1 MDKIKAFF
9 NNKITKT
16 VEFILIAICC
26 GGLIFAG
33 VTVEEVAKVPAL
45 VAGYSWCYFCTYY
58 IYYFDCE
65 EIRKNEK

>member
-1 MDKIKAFF
+1 MLEKIKAFF

-33 VTVEEVAKVPAL
+33 VTVEEVAKVPAF
-45 VAGYSWCYFCTYY
+45 VAGILGAISALITFITS
-58 IYYFDCE
+58 IV
-65 EIRKNEK
+65 KK

>member
-1 MDKIKAFF
+1 MDKLKAFF

-45 VAGYSWCYFCTYY
+45 VAGILGAISALITFITS
-58 IYYFDCE
+58 IV
-65 EIRKNEK
+65 KK

>member
-9 NNKITKT
+9 NNKITNT

-45 VAGYSWCYFCTYY
+45 VAGILGAISALITFITS
-58 IYYFDCE
+58 IV
-65 EIRKNEK
+65 KK

>member
-9 NNKITKT
+9 HNKITIT

-45 VAGYSWCYFCTYY
+45 VAGILGAISALITFITS
-58 IYYFDCE
+58 IV
-65 EIRKNEK
+65 KK

>member
-9 NNKITKT
+9 NSKITKT
-16 VEFILIAICC
+16 VEFVLIALCC

-45 VAGYSWCYFCTYY
+45 VAGILGVISALITFITS
-58 IYYFDCE
+58 IV
-65 EIRKNEK
+65 KK

>member
-33 VTVEEVAKVPAL
+33 VTVEEVAKIPAMVAGILGAISAL
-45 VAGYSWCYFCTYY
+45 VIY
-58 IYYFDCE
+58 ITS
-65 EIRKNEK
+65 IVKK

>member
-1 MDKIKAFF
+1 MEKIKAFF
-9 NNKITKT
+9 DNKITKT

-45 VAGYSWCYFCTYY
+45 VAGILGAISALITFITS
-58 IYYFDCE
+58 IV
-65 EIRKNEK
+65 KK

>member
-1 MDKIKAFF
+1 MNKIKAFL

-45 VAGYSWCYFCTYY
+45 VAGILGAISALITFITS
-58 IYYFDCE
+58 IV
-65 EIRKNEK
+65 KK

>member
-9 NNKITKT
+9 ENKITKT
-16 VEFILIAICC
+16 VEFILIALCC

-45 VAGYSWCYFCTYY
+45 VAGILGAISALITFITS
-58 IYYFDCE
+58 IV
-65 EIRKNEK
+65 KK

>member
-1 MDKIKAFF
+1 MEKIKAFF

-45 VAGYSWCYFCTYY
+45 VACILGAISALITFITS
-58 IYYFDCE
+58 IV
-65 EIRKNEK
+65 KK

>member
-9 NNKITKT
+9 DNKVTKT

-45 VAGYSWCYFCTYY
+45 VAGILGAISALITFITS
-58 IYYFDCE
+58 IV
-65 EIRKNEK
+65 KK

>member
-9 NNKITKT
+9 DNKITKT

-33 VTVEEVAKVPAL
+33 VTVEQIAKVPAL
-45 VAGYSWCYFCTYY
+45 VAGILGAISALITFITS
-58 IYYFDCE
+58 IV
-65 EIRKNEK
+65 KK

>member
-9 NNKITKT
+9 ENKITKT

-45 VAGYSWCYFCTYY
+45 VAGILGAISALITFITS
-58 IYYFDCE
+58 IV
-65 EIRKNEK
+65 KK

>member
-9 NNKITKT
+9 DNKITKT

-45 VAGYSWCYFCTYY
+45 VAGILGAISALITFITS
-58 IYYFDCE
+58 IV
-65 EIRKNEK
+65 KK

>member
-1 MDKIKAFF
+1 MWNKIKAFF

-45 VAGYSWCYFCTYY
+45 VAGILGAISALITFITS
-58 IYYFDCE
+58 IV
-65 EIRKNEK
+65 KK

>member
-9 NNKITKT
+9 HNKITIT

-33 VTVEEVAKVPAL
+33 VTVEQIAKVPAL
-45 VAGYSWCYFCTYY
+45 VAGILGAISAFILY
-58 IYYFDCE
+58 I
-65 EIRKNEK
+65 IGMTKK

>member
-1 MDKIKAFF
+1 MDKIKEFF

-45 VAGYSWCYFCTYY
+45 VAGILGAISALITFITS
-58 IYYFDCE
+58 IV
-65 EIRKNEK
+65 KK

>member
-1 MDKIKAFF
+1 MDQIKAFF

-45 VAGYSWCYFCTYY
+45 VAGILGAISALITFITS
-58 IYYFDCE
+58 IV
-65 EIRKNEK
+65 KK

>member
-33 VTVEEVAKVPAL
+33 ITVEEVAKVPAL
-45 VAGYSWCYFCTYY
+45 VAGILGAISALITFITS
-58 IYYFDCE
+58 IV
-65 EIRKNEK
+65 KK

>member
-9 NNKITKT
+9 NSKIKKT
-16 VEFILIAICC
+16 VEFILIALCC

-45 VAGYSWCYFCTYY
+45 VAGILGAISALVTFITS
-58 IYYFDCE
+58 IV
-65 EIRKNEK
+65 KK

>member
-1 MDKIKAFF
+1 MEKIKAFF

-16 VEFILIAICC
+16 IEFILIAICC

-45 VAGYSWCYFCTYY
+45 VAGILGAISALITFITS
-58 IYYFDCE
+58 IV
-65 EIRKNEK
+65 KK

>member
-16 VEFILIAICC
+16 VEFVLIAICC

-45 VAGYSWCYFCTYY
+45 VAGILGAISALITFITS
-58 IYYFDCE
+58 IV
-65 EIRKNEK
+65 KK

>member
-1 MDKIKAFF
+1 MNKIKAFL

-26 GGLIFAG
+26 GGLIYAG

-45 VAGYSWCYFCTYY
+45 VAGILGAISALITFITS
-58 IYYFDCE
+58 IV
-65 EIRKNEK
+65 KK

>member
-26 GGLIFAG
+26 AGLIFAG
-33 VTVEEVAKVPAL
+33 VTVEQIAKVPAM
-45 VAGYSWCYFCTYY
+45 VAGILGAISAFIIY
-58 IYYFDCE
+58 ITT
-65 EIRKNEK
+65 IAKK

>member
-9 NNKITKT
+9 DNKITKT
-16 VEFILIAICC
+16 IEFILIAICC

-45 VAGYSWCYFCTYY
+45 VAGILGAISALITFITS
-58 IYYFDCE
+58 IV
-65 EIRKNEK
+65 KK

>member
-9 NNKITKT
+9 HNKITIT

-26 GGLIFAG
+26 GGLIYAG

-45 VAGYSWCYFCTYY
+45 VAGILGAISALITFITS
-58 IYYFDCE
+58 IV
-65 EIRKNEK
+65 KK